1 MRKTQRH
8 NAHIPVEIE
17 REDGGELL
25 SHASIASISAGGLMF
40 RASGPVAE
48 GIALKLTL
56 ADSWPCYVTRGEC
69 VWCRSVGDLYEVGV
83 EFHHPNESFKAR
95 MLAQFGQIED
105 YRQRVELNE
114 GRQLSRDEAAQEWIG
129 LYAEL
134 FDEAVGWQ

>member
-1 MRKTQRH
+1 MRKTRRH
-8 NAHIPVEIE
+8 QAHIPVEIE
-17 REDGGELL
+17 LENGGGIV

-40 RASGPVAE
+40 RAGGEITRGTS
-48 GIALKLTL
+48 LKVTL
-56 ADSWPCYVTRGEC
+56 ADSWPCYVTRGQC
-69 VWCRSVGDLYEVGV
+69 VWCRCIGDLYEVGV
-83 EFHHPNESFKAR
+83 AFHHPNESFKAR

-134 FDEAVGWQ
+134 FDETVGWQ